1 VGVGRFFLAT
11 HPTCL
16 SSQTGYRL
24 VYFWAL
30 VGSKIQA
37 ATKGKGRSVF
47 DAGG

>member
-1 VGVGRFFLAT
+1 VGVKRFFLAT

-30 VGSKIQA
+30 VESKTSA
-37 ATKGKGRSVF
+37 AMEGKERSVF